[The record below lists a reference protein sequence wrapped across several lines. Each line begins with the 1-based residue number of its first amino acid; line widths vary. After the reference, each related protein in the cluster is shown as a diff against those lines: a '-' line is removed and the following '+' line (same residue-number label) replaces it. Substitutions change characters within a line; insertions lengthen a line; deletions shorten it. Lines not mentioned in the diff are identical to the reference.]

1 MLENIKS
8 IFFIRILFSY
18 VDEKQKLKIIKYNK
32 SFQKTINISIINYQH
47 FKGER
52 NGKGKEYHDNG
63 KISFEGE
70 YLNGKRNGKGKEYYY
85 KDQIKFEGEY
95 LNDKRN
101 GKGKNMILVVI

>member
-47 FKGER
+47 FKGKYIIYESDEYGKEYNGYDDKLLFEGDYYNGER
-52 NGKGKEYHDNG
+52 NGYGKE
-63 KISFEGE
+63 
-70 YLNGKRNGKGKEYYY
+70 
-85 KDQIKFEGEY
+85 
-95 LNDKRN
+95 
-101 GKGKNMILVVI
+101 